1 MYFMLSKELPNS
13 DELLFPE
20 KPKEGHHIPTNE
32 DYERAKKQALKKG
45 GVGVLEVNDDDI
57 PIEVTV
63 LVRDKHGLVRL
74 FCQPSLNP
82 NKVYEL
88 NRSPDCL
95 YYETEPE
102 WNKSM
107 LTEDVRKKLN
117 ETLAEVFDKYRT

>member
-1 MYFMLSKELPNS
+1 MHKELPSN

-20 KPKEGHHIPTNE
+20 KKEHHIPTQE

-45 GVGVLEVNDDDI
+45 GVGVLEVNNDNF

-63 LVRDKHGLVRL
+63 LVCDKHGLVRL

-88 NRSPDCL
+88 NRSADCL
-95 YYETEPE
+95 YYDAEPE
-102 WNKSM
+102 WKQSM
-107 LTEDVRKKLN
+107 LEEDVHKKLN
-117 ETLAEVFDKYRT
+117 ETLAEIFNKYRIRE